1 MTHSTSR
8 FDDKIALVTGGT
20 SGMGLA
26 TARRL
31 LAEGAHVVI
40 TGRDKTRLDA
50 AVGRL
55 GGADRVLAVP
65 GDVASPADLDALTTA
80 VRDRHGRLD
89 VVFANAGV
97 ASFQPGGD
105 ITEAEFDRVVDINF
119 KGVFFTVHKTL
130 PLLSDH
136 AAIVI
141 NASWTLHRG
150 LPGASLYAA
159 TKAAVHNLARTLA
172 AELAPRRIRV
182 NSVSPGYIETPMF
195 HDNVPADAQAA
206 VVAAVAAGRIGTAED
221 VAGAVAFLASG
232 EASYVNGQD
241 LVIDGGLIASM
252 PASTVGRPRP
262 PARADRAAPAARTAR
277 ASEVAASAG
286 R

>member
-1 MTHSTSR
+1 MTHSISR
-8 FDDKIALVTGGT
+8 FDGQVALVTGGS

-31 LAEGAHVVI
+31 LTEGAQVVI

-50 AVGRL
+50 AVEEL
-55 GGADRVLAVP
+55 NGADRVVAIQ
-65 GDVASPADLDALTTA
+65 GDAGRVADLDALA
-80 VRDRHGRLD
+80 AAIRDRHGRLD

-97 ASFQPGGD
+97 ASFRPHAEISED
-105 ITEAEFDRVVDINF
+105 EFDRVVDINF
-119 KGVFFTVHKTL
+119 KGVFFTIQKAL
-130 PLLSDH
+130 PLLSEH

-150 LPGASLYAA
+150 LPGGTLYAA

-172 AELAPRRIRV
+172 AELGPKGIRV

-195 HDNVPADAQAA
+195 HDNVSPEAHAA
-206 VVAAVAAGRIGTAED
+206 VLAEVASRRLGTAED
-221 VAGAVAFLASG
+221 VADAVAFLASA

-241 LVIDGGLIASM
+241 LVIDGGL
-252 PASTVGRPRP
+252 
-262 PARADRAAPAARTAR
+262 
-277 ASEVAASAG
+277 VAAIS
-286 R
+286 REMI

>member
-1 MTHSTSR
+1 MTHNNSR
-8 FDDKIALVTGGT
+8 FDGKVALVTGGS

-31 LAEGAHVVI
+31 LAEGAQVVI
-40 TGRDKTRLDA
+40 TGRDRARLDA
-50 AVGRL
+50 AVDAL
-55 GGADRVLAVP
+55 HGGERVLAIQA
-65 GDVASPADLDALTTA
+65 DAARLADLDALTAA

-97 ASFQPGGD
+97 ASFQPNAE
-105 ITEAEFDRVVDINF
+105 ITEDEFARVVDINF
-119 KGVFFTVHKTL
+119 KGVFFTVQKAL
-130 PLLSDH
+130 PLLSEH

-159 TKAAVHNLARTLA
+159 TKAAVHNLARSLA
-172 AELAPRRIRV
+172 AELGPKGIRV

-195 HDNVPADAQAA
+195 HDNVSPDAHTA
-206 VVAAVAAGRIGTAED
+206 VLAEVASRRLGTAED
-221 VAGAVAFLASG
+221 VADAVAFLASA

-241 LVIDGGLIASM
+241 LIIDGGL
-252 PASTVGRPRP
+252 
-262 PARADRAAPAARTAR
+262 
-277 ASEVAASAG
+277 VAAIS
-286 R
+286 REMI